1 MKFTV
6 SEIFQQSRPPDVIV
20 PGSST
25 RRPNLARLAPIRGL
39 FLLLFSSAIS
49 EVACNIVYIVL
60 IERAY
65 LLGGGPASIGIVM
78 ILQST
83 AQVFFGSWMGGLADQ
98 LRFKRAAIIAISAI
112 AALVFSLTF
121 AKVVT
126 FVYII
131 AFLIMLG
138 RLLLI
143 PARLGLVAQL
153 TDRARLIEA
162 NTTLS
167 IMSGMG
173 SFIGPA
179 IAGMLFLASD
189 GFSPALL
196 AAGGG
201 WLLSLLPLIMIRM
214 KPGNPISLRR
224 TFPLEEIRNGWRLI
238 RRRNTITQVLWCLIV
253 ATLLLGAVTPLF
265 TPLSRHFGLGSE
277 GTGVFFSALGFGT
290 LIGPLI
296 ATGLFKRLRLS
307 TTLLIVGL
315 LAPIGLVIVGML
327 NQLQG
332 VLIAIAI
339 AATAGAGLNVIVTT
353 VTQRLSRSSH
363 QGTVF
368 GTQQTLL
375 GLAWILALA
384 AITGM
389 TVLWDLESDVQELFI
404 ALGSSG
410 FLAIL
415 SCWTWNRQAMRKACD
430 HCDPDFRFASVA
442 CRFLHAAPFQLTDTL
457 CGFICGE
464 GCMHCFSQQAV
475 DS

>member
-6 SEIFQQSRPPDVIV
+6 SEIFQQSRPPDATS
-20 PGSST
+20 PARST
-25 RRPNLARLAPIRGL
+25 KRLSLARLAPSRGL
-39 FLLLFSSAIS
+39 SLLLFSSAIS

-60 IERAY
+60 LERAY
-65 LLGGGPASIGIVM
+65 LIGRGSSSIGILM
-78 ILQST
+78 IIQST
-83 AQVFFGSWMGGLADQ
+83 APVFFGSWMGGLADQ
-98 LRFKRAAIIAISAI
+98 LRFKRSAVIANSAI

-121 AKVVT
+121 AKIVT

-153 TDRARLIEA
+153 TDRARLMEA

-167 IMSGMG
+167 ILSGVG

-189 GFSPALL
+189 DFAPALL
-196 AAGGG
+196 GAGGG
-201 WLLSLLPLIMIRM
+201 WLLSLLPLTMIQM
-214 KPGNPISLRR
+214 KPGNPIALRR
-224 TFPLEEIRNGWRLI
+224 TFPIEEIRNGWHLI
-238 RRRNTITQVLWCLIV
+238 RKRSTITKVLWCLIV
-253 ATLLLGAVTPLF
+253 ATLLLGAVTPLI
-265 TPLSRHFGLGSE
+265 TPLSRQFGLGSE

-296 ATGLFKRLRLS
+296 ATGLFKRLHLS

-315 LAPIGLVIVGML
+315 LAPVGLIVVGML
-327 NQLQG
+327 NHLQG
-332 VLIAIAI
+332 VLIAIAV
-339 AATAGAGLNVIVTT
+339 AATAGTGLNVIVTT

-363 QGTVF
+363 HGTVF

-375 GLAWILALA
+375 GIAWILALA
-384 AITGM
+384 ATTGL
-389 TVLWDLESDVQELFI
+389 TALWELESKVRMLFV
-404 ALGSSG
+404 ALGGSG

-415 SCWTWNRQAMRKACD
+415 SCWTWNRQSIRKTCD
-430 HCDPDFRFASVA
+430 LCESELRIASVA
-442 CRFLHAAPFQLTDTL
+442 CQIVHGPPSQMSATL
-457 CGFICGE
+457 CGIICGE
-464 GCMHCFSQQAV
+464 GCGRCYSQ
-475 DS
+475 